1 MHTPIAIL
9 VFHSYQQNLPPSSA
23 YYSKASLAQKSS
35 AFLPQTSSEAQK
47 PLVMLNMAVGHF
59 QDLVSYIGTI
69 SHDCDETMDF
79 SGVRLLWHSCAGQSS
94 HIWMYQEG

>member
-79 SGVRLLWHSCAGQSS
+79 SGGRLLWHSCAGQSS
-94 HIWMYQEG
+94 HIWMDQEG